1 MPKKGHVEH
10 ANHEAWAIPYGDL
23 VTLLLAFFVVMY
35 SLSSVNEGKYRILS
49 DALQAAFRG
58 DTRTLEPIQIGEVR
72 KGAEPRE
79 EPTMIHLPLAAPPV
93 APMMPAG
100 ESPERSAGSDPLDRI
115 ASQIERLI
123 GEALPAEWVVVR
135 RNRQWIEVEIQT
147 DLLFQSGAAALDVRA
162 LPAIDRLAEVLQPFS
177 NPIHVEGHTDTQ
189 PISTALFPSNW
200 ELSAAR
206 AATVV
211 RRFETLGI
219 ESSRMTVLG
228 LGEHR
233 PAATNDTV
241 EGRNR
246 NRRVVL
252 VVLDPGAMAA
262 VPPGVRPDSDGVAAP

>member
-1 MPKKGHVEH
+1 MPKKAHEEH
-10 ANHEAWAIPYGDL
+10 TNHEAWAIPYGDL

-79 EPTMIHLPLAAPPV
+79 EPTMVALPLAAPPV
-93 APMMPAG
+93 GQPDASGAFGGG
-100 ESPERSAGSDPLDRI
+100 ESLDRI
-115 ASQIERLI
+115 ASQIEQAIAASVLADWI
-123 GEALPAEWVVVR
+123 VIR
-135 RNRQWIEVEIQT
+135 RGRQWIEVEIQT
-147 DLLFQSGAAALDVRA
+147 DLLFESGSAALDARA
-162 LPAIDRLAEVLQPFS
+162 LPIIDQLGEILRPFS
-177 NPIHVEGHTDTQ
+177 NPIHVEGHTDTV
-189 PISTALFPSNW
+189 PINTLQFPSNW

-211 RRFETLGI
+211 RRFESLGI
-219 ESSRMTVLG
+219 EPSRMTIIG

-233 PAATNDTV
+233 PMASNDSSD
-241 EGRNR
+241 GRNR

-252 VVLDPGAMAA
+252 VVLDPAA
-262 VPPGVRPDSDGVAAP
+262 TNSAPAGVLPAAPQDRPG